1 MNLIPITDNLW
12 TTSQPLRF
20 LGVEVGTRM
29 TVIRLSNEDL
39 VLISPITLR
48 GADCLILDGLG
59 TVRHI
64 IAPNLFH
71 HLFIDQAQTLYPRAT
86 VWGVEGLSDKRPD
99 LKFDA
104 LLNRAGTF
112 ANELDYIPFEG
123 FEAILPQGIV
133 QANETVF
140 CHCSSRTLILTDI
153 AFNFDQSSNFGTQLA
168 ARIIGSYNSL
178 QPSRMEKW
186 GTRNK
191 DKVEASIRQVL
202 AWDFDRVIPAHGS
215 IVETNGKAKLQA
227 GYEWFLNRKL

>member
-12 TTSQPLRF
+12 TTSQPLCF
-20 LGVEVGTRM
+20 LGIEVGARM
-29 TVIRLSNEDL
+29 TVIRLNNDDL
-39 VLISPITLR
+39 VLISPISLW
-48 GADCLILDGLG
+48 GADCLILDDLG

-71 HLFIDQAQTLYPRAT
+71 HLFIAQAQTLYPQAT

-112 ANELDYIPFEG
+112 SNELDYFPFEG
-123 FEAILPQGIV
+123 FEAILPRGIMP
-133 QANETVF
+133 ANETVF
-140 CHCSSRTLILTDI
+140 YHRPSRTLILTDI
-153 AFNFDQSSNFGTQLA
+153 AFNFDQSNGLGTQLA
-168 ARIIGSYNSL
+168 ARVIGSYNSL
-178 QPSRMEKW
+178 KPSRMEKW

-191 DKVEASIRQVL
+191 GKVEASIRQVL

-215 IVETNGKAKLQA
+215 IVETNGKSELKE
-227 GYEWFLNRKL
+227 GYEWFLNRTL